1 MEHMKRGKAETV
13 IGLKKRAEFPEGGE
27 AEFQEGQGVDLV
39 IRDRTEIGYKAIINN
54 SSEGLLYKNEVFQ
67 TLRKGQHISGFIK
80 KVREDGKIDLCL
92 QRPGPEKV
100 DDVKEKII
108 EKLLRAQGGFIAV
121 DDKSAPEVIYRLF
134 GASKKTYKKAI
145 GGLYR
150 KRLIVIESNGIRLAS
165 KGGV

>member
-39 IRDRTEIGYKAIINN
+39 ISDRTEIGYKAIINN
-54 SSEGLLYKNEVFQ
+54 SGEGLLYKNEVFQ

-92 QRPGPEKV
+92 QRPGLEKV
-100 DDVKEKII
+100 DDVAEKII
-108 EKLLRAQGGFIAV
+108 EKLRAQGGFIAV